1 MKRIHKVTVALL
13 SVVAVSI
20 WNTTFATS
28 STIDVRG
35 TVSESHSEA
44 ISVGTLTKTNAG
56 SLALSGTNATG
67 NLNIQGGLVS
77 VSAASNLNGASSVV
91 TFAASGNDP
100 LTTFA
105 NTATL
110 EIAGTMNTGAL
121 TFSTDGTVQVDS
133 SYEATLDHA
142 PTGTGLLHKT
152 GAGVMKVASDL
163 SASNTLAGIH
173 VDNGTFYVQSGK
185 APVAP
190 IQIASG
196 AALQLAGVD
205 DSAESQ
211 ISSAITVQSGGS
223 IVVDANVDVGSALS
237 STLTYTFDTN
247 DGYYKNGVA
256 RIDWPSNL
264 TGFISLPT
272 QTWVDL
278 GISPLAFWLTSDTT
292 SRQTTYG
299 GVWLLFTD
307 ITGNPLAAAIMGNY
321 VYYATYDSFAAT
333 TPTLT
338 GSTGMDAALSGT
350 VLMESGSKLVLG
362 AGSTWARDITVVTA
376 SSQQNNVG

>member
-28 STIDVRG
+28 STIDVQG

-44 ISVGTLTKTNAG
+44 ILVGTLTKINAG

-110 EIAGTMNTGAL
+110 EIAGTMNTGTL

-163 SASNTLAGIH
+163 SASNTLQGIH
-173 VDNGTFYVQSGK
+173 VDAGTLDIHAGK
-185 APVAP
+185 APAVP
-190 IQIASG
+190 IEVGSG
-196 AALQLAGVD
+196 AILELGVGLGVGAIGNTVTVLQ
-205 DSAESQ
+205 
-211 ISSAITVQSGGS
+211 GGLMK
-223 IVVDANVDVGSALS
+223 VTDGGQVPAHTATGLV
-237 STLTYTFDTN
+237 TYTFDFTT
-247 DGYYKNGVA
+247 GYYRDQSNNALAKPRNLKAWNPTSLEWSSNDTVYAGHFTYGDISATGSLSNGTFS
-256 RIDWPSNL
+256 SNYL
-264 TGFISLPT
+264 YRRKDSWGLVYYYFAA
-272 QTWVDL
+272 
-278 GISPLAFWLTSDTT
+278 GTT
-292 SRQTTYG
+292 SIPDYTTSAT
-299 GVWLLFTD
+299 VTTD
-307 ITGNPLAAAIMGNY
+307 IFSSTIN
-321 VYYATYDSFAAT
+321 FAQ
-333 TPTLT
+333 
-338 GSTGMDAALSGT
+338 
-350 VLMESGSKLVLG
+350 GSKLELG
-362 AGSTWARDITVVTA
+362 AGSTWARNISVGTA
-376 SSQQNNVG
+376 S